1 MPEPAPDGPVGGPGD
16 HAEDE
21 AAADGP
27 HPDRPDGRRDL
38 LRGALLVAVIA
49 VPLVVA
55 VAALA
60 RPRWYPVLDLA
71 MTELRLRDVG
81 TGHTPLI
88 GLPGRIGT
96 FASEQGSHPG
106 PLSFWLL
113 APTYRLFG
121 SSAWAMFPA
130 TVVLHL
136 GAVVV
141 AAVLARRRGGAPLML
156 AVLAVTA
163 VLVAGFGPDVLTQ
176 PWNPYIPLLW
186 WFVVMLATWSV
197 LCGDLPALVVVVFAG
212 SLAAQ
217 THVPYAGLV
226 AGMGLLALAGAA
238 HVLWARR
245 GGEDRAGFRRGLWWV
260 AGAVVLGVALWT
272 APVVDHLTVEPS
284 NLSLLVDHFSEPT
297 EATAGPTKAVELVL
311 LHLDPLRFL
320 GGRDATT
327 GSSGS
332 PPTEIVEGSVIPGVV
347 VGLLWLAAVVAAVRL
362 RHRELVRLH
371 VVVAAG
377 LALATLSI
385 SRIFGQLWPYLMV
398 WAWCITGLL
407 VLATGWTA
415 WEVLRT
421 RRAADGRVTPPR
433 LGAVAAVAVVV
444 VAAAVST
451 VDATSTDVP
460 ARPLSRTVAAVVPDT
475 VAALDQEDV
484 EGRGHDERYLVT
496 WADTLYIGSQG
507 IALLDELERA
517 GFDVG
522 AEEAWGPPVTRHR
535 VRDRSE
541 ATSFVQLA
549 NGPYVD
555 LLRSDPG
562 TTEVASFDP
571 RDDAGRARYAQLT
584 TEVRAELA
592 AAGRDDLVPLVET
605 NLFAVAIDHEIPD
618 GTRDKVHEM
627 LDLGLPTSVFVGTAD
642 PTG

>member
-1 MPEPAPDGPVGGPGD
+1 MPEPAPDGPV
-16 HAEDE
+16 
-21 AAADGP
+21 DGP
-27 HPDRPDGRRDL
+27 TGRRDL
-38 LRGALLVAVIA
+38 LRGALLIGVIA

-141 AAVLARRRGGAPLML
+141 AAVLARRRGGPPLVL

-176 PWNPYIPLLW
+176 PWNPYMPLLW

-238 HVLWARR
+238 HTLWTSRHREVCASGSIGDAQMHKAR
-245 GGEDRAGFRRGLWWV
+245 ELRRGLWWV

-297 EATAGPTKAVELVL
+297 EATAGPAKAVELVL
-311 LHLDPLRFL
+311 LHLDPTRFL

-415 WEVLRT
+415 WEVVRT
-421 RRAADGRVTPPR
+421 RRAADGWVAPRAWVRWRRWPSWSWPPPCRPSTPPR
-433 LGAVAAVAVVV
+433 PTSRPARCRAPWRRSSPTRWPPSTRRTSR
-444 VAAAVST
+444 AAAT
-451 VDATSTDVP
+451 T
-460 ARPLSRTVAAVVPDT
+460 
-475 VAALDQEDV
+475 
-484 EGRGHDERYLVT
+484 RGT
-496 WADTLYIGSQG
+496 W
-507 IALLDELERA
+507 
-517 GFDVG
+517 
-522 AEEAWGPPVTRHR
+522 
-535 VRDRSE
+535 
-541 ATSFVQLA
+541 
-549 NGPYVD
+549 
-555 LLRSDPG
+555 
-562 TTEVASFDP
+562 
-571 RDDAGRARYAQLT
+571 
-584 TEVRAELA
+584 
-592 AAGRDDLVPLVET
+592 
-605 NLFAVAIDHEIPD
+605 
-618 GTRDKVHEM
+618 
-627 LDLGLPTSVFVGTAD
+627 
-642 PTG
+642 